1 MRRGEIV
8 SLTWDKVDLKGRMI
22 RLESSDTK
30 EGLSKKVPIS
40 KTLRNILKKLPIG
53 LHNDYVFLYRGKPVR
68 DIRDGLMR
76 GCKDTGIP
84 YGRKA
89 KNGFTFHDLRHTA
102 KTFMRK
108 AGVDK
113 NVRAVIFGH
122 SINGDMDAR
131 YDHVD
136 EADLLD
142 AIDRTATFLQSVSKN
157 VSKTIKQQNKI

>member
-1 MRRGEIV
+1 MRRGEI
-8 SLTWDKVDLKGRMI
+8 LNLIWDKVDLTNRMI
-22 RLESSDTK
+22 RLESDDTK
-30 EGLSKKVPIS
+30 EGLVKKVPIS
-40 KTLRNILKKLPIG
+40 KALKNILKKLPRG
-53 LHNDYVFLYRGKPVR
+53 LHNDYVFLFRGKPIR

-76 GCKDTGIP
+76 GCKDAGIP
-84 YGRKA
+84 YGRKV

-122 SINGDMDAR
+122 SINGDMDFR

-142 AIDRTATFLQSVSKN
+142 AIDRTEIFLQSVSEN
-157 VSKTIKQQNKI
+157 VSETVKQQNKI